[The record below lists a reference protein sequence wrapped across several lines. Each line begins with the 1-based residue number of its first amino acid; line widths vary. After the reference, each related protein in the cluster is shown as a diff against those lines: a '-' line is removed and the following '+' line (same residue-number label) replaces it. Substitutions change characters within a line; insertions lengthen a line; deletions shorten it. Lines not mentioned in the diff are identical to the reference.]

1 MQKFMMVLTAVL
13 AFGLTAFDAD
23 AAKRLGG
30 GSNVGAQ
37 RNMTAQ
43 PPAKPPAQQAQQA
56 APATPTPAP
65 TPAPSG
71 MSRWL
76 GPLAGL
82 AIGAGLASMF
92 MNAGMGA
99 GLASA
104 MGGILMIALL
114 AGAAL
119 FAWRMLRTKT
129 AGNNNLQYAG
139 ANAGSN
145 GSTYTQTPAATTP
158 ATAGGMPQIGSA
170 LGGTATAPSPA
181 TEAAASRFPAGFDA
195 EQFARHAKLNFTR
208 LQQANDKRDVSTMR
222 DYMTPQLYS
231 AITAALDPMGVAQN
245 TEIVSLDAQVVE
257 VVTEDGKHIASV
269 RFTGSLRDRA
279 DPAPENFDEIWHLE
293 KPLDGSSGWLI
304 SGIQQV

>member
-1 MQKFMMVLTAVL
+1 MNKFLMVLTTVL
-13 AFGLTAFDAD
+13 AFGMSAFDAE

-30 GSNVGAQ
+30 GGNVGAQ

-43 PPAKPPAQQAQQA
+43 PPAKTPAQQAQPA
-56 APATPTPAP
+56 APAAPTPAP
-65 TPAPSG
+65 QPSG

-119 FAWRMLRTKT
+119 FAWRMLRGKP

-139 ANAGSN
+139 ANAGAAAP
-145 GSTYTQTPAATTP
+145 YAPAPAATP

-170 LGGTATAPSPA
+170 LGGAAAAPA
-181 TEAAASRFPAGFDA
+181 VEASRFPPGFDA
-195 EQFARHAKLNFTR
+195 EQFARHAKMNFTR

-222 DYMTPQLYS
+222 DYMTPQLYT
-231 AITAALDPMGVAQN
+231 AITAELDPMGVAQN
-245 TEIVSLDAQVVE
+245 TEIISLDAAVVE
-257 VVTEDGKHIASV
+257 VVTENNMHIASV

-279 DPAPENFDEIWHLE
+279 DPAPETFDEIWHLE